1 MSAAP
6 LPPALRLVVIL
17 DPSAAPGRDLAATA
31 TQSVAGGAT
40 MLQVR
45 AKDFA
50 GEALAELTRAIL
62 QVAGGV
68 PVLVNDRLDVA
79 LATGAAGCHL
89 GADDLPL
96 EAARQ
101 LAPPGFI
108 LGASAGNL
116 AEARAAR
123 AGRADYIGIGP
134 INVTGS
140 KDDAG
145 AAIGVAGFTRILA
158 AAGLPAV
165 AIGGVSARDVPALM
179 AAGAAGV
186 AVISAVLGAADARQ
200 AAAELRGAMAPQ

>member
-31 TQSVAGGAT
+31 AQAVAGGAT

-45 AKDFA
+45 AKA
-50 GEALAELTRAIL
+50 ATGEALAELTRGIL
-62 QVAGGV
+62 RIAGGV
-68 PVLVNDRLDVA
+68 PVIVNDRLDVA

-96 EAARQ
+96 DAARQ

-108 LGASAGNL
+108 LGASAGDL

-123 AGRADYIGIGP
+123 AGRADYVGIGP
-134 INVTGS
+134 INATGS

-145 AAIGVAGFTRILA
+145 AAIGVAGFSRILQEA
-158 AAGLPAV
+158 RLPAV
-165 AIGGVSARDVPALM
+165 AIGGVRARDVPALL

-186 AVISAVLGAADARQ
+186 AVISAVLRADDAKQ
-200 AAAELRGAMAPQ
+200 AAAELRNAMAPR